1 MSMYK
6 TYSPQPMSQKKSRA
20 SNFDVANQTLHG
32 RLSYS
37 FGPDLAELIV
47 PKLKQ
52 KLNQPVV

>member
-6 TYSPQPMSQKKSRA
+6 TYSPQPISQKKSRA

-37 FGPDLAELIV
+37 FGPDLAELIE